1 MAKTAA
7 RRSVPSGRSAVR
19 PRARRRGG
27 PRPGTDP
34 DTTRR
39 AIFAA
44 AADLFSRRGFDG
56 VVVDDI
62 ARAARVNKA
71 MLYYHF
77 ADKLGLYRE
86 IVQEMLRDAGTRMSA
101 IAGGSGSP
109 EARMTRFI
117 AEFITLADG
126 RPYFPTLMMRE
137 ISEGASH
144 LDART
149 LGLMRVVFFAF
160 CRILA
165 DGHERGDFRE
175 MQPILAY
182 MTVLGP
188 VLLNAARERAAAKP
202 GRQQLPMFVR
212 VPHAEL
218 TRHMQEVAKR
228 MLRKDLAPPLT

>member
-1 MAKTAA
+1 MKTAA
-7 RRSVPSGRSAVR
+7 RRPAASGRSSRR

-27 PRPGTDP
+27 PRPGTNADA
-34 DTTRR
+34 TRR

-77 ADKLGLYRE
+77 DDKLGLYRE
-86 IVQEMLRDAGTRMSA
+86 IVQDMLRDAGTRMAA
-101 IAGGSGSP
+101 IAASPGPP
-109 EARMTRFI
+109 EARMTGFI
-117 AEFITLADG
+117 AEFVALADG
-126 RPYFPTLMMRE
+126 RPYFPTLMLRE

-144 LDART
+144 LDGKT
-149 LGLMRVVFFAF
+149 LGLMRVVFLAF

-165 DGHERGDFRE
+165 DGHARGDFRE
-175 MQPILAY
+175 VQPILAY

-228 MLRKDLAPPLT
+228 MLRQDS

>member
-1 MAKTAA
+1 MPKATPRPPA
-7 RRSVPSGRSAVR
+7 SSGRSPAR
-19 PRARRRGG
+19 SRARRRGG
-27 PRPGTDP
+27 PRPGTDA
-34 DTTRR
+34 DATRR

-44 AADLFSRRGFDG
+44 AADLFSRHGFDG

-77 ADKLGLYRE
+77 EDKLGLYRE
-86 IVQEMLRDAGTRMSA
+86 IVQDMLRDAGARMAA
-101 IAGGSGSP
+101 IAGSPGSP
-109 EARMTRFI
+109 ETRMTRFI
-117 AEFITLADG
+117 AEFVALADG

-149 LGLMRVVFFAF
+149 LGLMRVVFLAF

-165 DGHERGDFRE
+165 DGQTHGDFRE
-175 MQPILAY
+175 VQPVLAY

-188 VLLNAARERAAAKP
+188 VP
-202 GRQQLPMFVR
+202 C
-212 VPHAEL
+212 
-218 TRHMQEVAKR
+218 
-228 MLRKDLAPPLT
+228 PLK